1 MAASEIRR
9 AIIGNIPDCLRNCV
23 NKEYFMRSSSGA
35 GGFSEGLHSL
45 FIQNSLKSKCFLLGL
60 NNGGAGFYSAGL
72 HTQQAHSTTP
82 NTLSHGK
89 LINFF
94 LLN

>member
-1 MAASEIRR
+1 MTK
-9 AIIGNIPDCLRNCV
+9 IIYVSIV
-23 NKEYFMRSSSGA
+23 
-35 GGFSEGLHSL
+35 
-45 FIQNSLKSKCFLLGL
+45 GL

-89 LINFF
+89 YF
-94 LLN
+94 LEHQRLYKKLN